1 MKKILF
7 IIFFFTCLLIGR
19 CHAQAEQI
27 KKLNDR
33 QTAMQTSIAQLNAA
47 LVKMINMYAEK
58 DRKIDLLSDSIQVL
72 RLSFEDSVKKYRTK
86 IKLQGVFVSQKQDT
100 IIIR

>member
-19 CHAQAEQI
+19 CYAQAAEI
-27 KKLNDR
+27 KKLKDQ
-33 QTAMQTSIAQLNAA
+33 QTVMQTSIAQLNAA
-47 LVKMINMYAEK
+47 LVKMINLYAEK
-58 DRKIDLLSDSIQVL
+58 DRKIDLLSDSIRIL
-72 RLSFEDSVKKYRTK
+72 RFSLEDSVKKYRTK
-86 IKLQGVFVSQKQDT
+86 IKLEGKAVLQKQDT